1 MSRFIKRIKFRQSK
15 IRTQLLIAFT
25 LLSVVILLIGASGL
39 FFTNRVGGTVKVF
52 ADVTSPLTTEAA
64 ELVQGAQRMTLQL
77 LEAIMQH
84 DASILDEAGADLT
97 QFNTKASDGRSRIE
111 VLSTEGGLDLDME
124 KASSL
129 QQDYVEQADFMLD
142 ASSRQIAQ
150 QAIALERLTQFEE
163 QRQALDTTVTD
174 FALAAESTMAAREDR
189 AKTLMQSGA
198 ATVDEL
204 NAILERPLTNPIRWC
219 KAPTNCW
226 RTWETCKT
234 MFAPT

>member
-15 IRTQLLIAFT
+15 IRAQLLIAFT

-97 QFNTKASDGRSRIE
+97 QFNTKASDGRSRI
-111 VLSTEGGLDLDME
+111 
-124 KASSL
+124 
-129 QQDYVEQADFMLD
+129 
-142 ASSRQIAQ
+142 
-150 QAIALERLTQFEE
+150 
-163 QRQALDTTVTD
+163 
-174 FALAAESTMAAREDR
+174 
-189 AKTLMQSGA
+189 
-198 ATVDEL
+198 
-204 NAILERPLTNPIRWC
+204 
-219 KAPTNCW
+219 
-226 RTWETCKT
+226 
-234 MFAPT
+234 

>member
-97 QFNTKASDGRSRIE
+97 QLNTKASDG
-111 VLSTEGGLDLDME
+111 
-124 KASSL
+124 
-129 QQDYVEQADFMLD
+129 
-142 ASSRQIAQ
+142 
-150 QAIALERLTQFEE
+150 
-163 QRQALDTTVTD
+163 
-174 FALAAESTMAAREDR
+174 
-189 AKTLMQSGA
+189 
-198 ATVDEL
+198 
-204 NAILERPLTNPIRWC
+204 
-219 KAPTNCW
+219 
-226 RTWETCKT
+226 
-234 MFAPT
+234 

>member
-1 MSRFIKRIKFRQSK
+1 MLPTCPTNQDHRKFRQSK

-163 QRQALDTTVTD
+163 RRQALDTTVTD
-174 FALAAESTMAAREDR
+174 FALAA
-189 AKTLMQSGA
+189 
-198 ATVDEL
+198 
-204 NAILERPLTNPIRWC
+204 
-219 KAPTNCW
+219 
-226 RTWETCKT
+226 
-234 MFAPT
+234 